1 MECKK
6 EQNKTMCNCSFH
18 CSKMG
23 MCCECVNTTGSSQLP
38 AYFRRMRKRQET
50 AAAKRS
56 FAIGMRDEGKSKS

>member
-23 MCCECVNTTGSSQLP
+23 MCCECVKYHRELGQLP
-38 AYFRRMRKRQET
+38 ACYFSEDAEATGDGSVQ
-50 AAAKRS
+50 A
-56 FAIGMRDEGKSKS
+56 FIRDWNAR